1 MSKSFLKSPDLDVL
15 EEVPGLYGTLRIPER
30 LIQKIW
36 LRGEF
41 EKDALRAT
49 DGGSI
54 RILSPGKWNLSGEG
68 PDFLGAEIEI
78 AGSTVLGDVEI
89 HFRSSDWH
97 AHGHHENPSF
107 ERVILHVILFPLSDH
122 ENRNPAIT
130 NLGFQP
136 PTLVVLPLLYE
147 SLEEYAERDAIQN
160 LSGVHSE
167 EILADWLEINL
178 DERRARL
185 FEHGR
190 ARWAKKLAHAKK
202 RLSGE
207 DWSEACHQFA
217 LEILGYR
224 RNRAPMSAISLSHT
238 LSELSVSHM
247 NAETLF
253 CEREE
258 EWKLAGLRPAN
269 HPKNRLAQ
277 YLDLVKANPDWP
289 THLLEC
295 SFVLEHTGSFDRK
308 SLMISG
314 MRKHLGT
321 DILAGKIGG
330 SRLDTL
336 VVDGFLPLLA
346 AKQNIDLFAYWF
358 HWYAGDFPTKLKTFL
373 GSAQIAGPGTGE
385 PYSNGLMQGAL
396 GYFLQRNLV

>member
-1 MSKSFLKSPDLDVL
+1 MLAAF
-15 EEVPGLYGTLRIPER
+15 EEVPGLYGALRIPEK

-41 EKDALRAT
+41 EKDALRTT

-54 RILSPGKWNLSGEG
+54 RVLSPGKWNLSGEG

-89 HFRSSDWH
+89 HFRSSDWR

-107 ERVILHVILFPLSDH
+107 ERVVLHVILFPLSDH

-130 NLGFQP
+130 LGGIRP
-136 PTLVVLPLLYE
+136 PTLELLPVLHE
-147 SLEEYAERDAIQN
+147 SLEEYAERDAIRS
-160 LSGVHSE
+160 LSGVHSD
-167 EILADWLEINL
+167 EILSDWLKISVN
-178 DERRARL
+178 ERRVRL
-185 FEHGR
+185 LEHGR
-190 ARWAKKLAHAKK
+190 ERWEKKLTHAQK

-238 LSELSVSHM
+238 LSELSGSQM

-253 CEREE
+253 HEREG

-269 HPKNRLAQ
+269 HPKARLVQ
-277 YLDLVKANPDWP
+277 YLDLVNARPDWP
-289 THLLEC
+289 ARLLTLSCDASGGE
-295 SFVLEHTGSFDRK
+295 LATRK
-308 SLMISG
+308 SLGIS
-314 MRKHLGT
+314 RLRERIAT
-321 DILAGKIGG
+321 DVLSNKIGG

-346 AKQNIDLFAYWF
+346 AKKNTDLFPYWF
-358 HWYAGDFPTKLKTFL
+358 NWYAGDLPTKLKTFL
-373 GSAQIAGPGTGE
+373 LMAEMAGPGTGE
-385 PYSNGLMQGAL
+385 PFSNGLLQGAL
-396 GYFLQRNLV
+396 GHFLERNLV

>member
-1 MSKSFLKSPDLDVL
+1 MLAAF
-15 EEVPGLYGTLRIPER
+15 EEVPGLYGALRIPEK

-41 EKDALRAT
+41 EKDALRTT

-54 RILSPGKWNLSGEG
+54 RVLSPGKWNLSGEG

-89 HFRSSDWH
+89 HFRSSDWR

-107 ERVILHVILFPLSDH
+107 ERVVLHVILFPLSDH

-130 NLGFQP
+130 LGGIRP
-136 PTLVVLPLLYE
+136 PTLELLPVLHE
-147 SLEEYAERDAIQN
+147 SLEEFAERDAIRS
-160 LSGVHSE
+160 LSGAHSE
-167 EILADWLEINL
+167 EILSDWLEIAVN
-178 DERRARL
+178 ERCARL
-185 FEHGR
+185 LEHGR
-190 ARWAKKLAHAKK
+190 ERWEKKLTHAQK

-207 DWSEACHQFA
+207 DWSEACHQFT

-238 LSELSVSHM
+238 LSELSGSQM

-253 CEREE
+253 HEREG

-269 HPKNRLAQ
+269 HPKARLVQ
-277 YLDLVKANPDWP
+277 YLDLVKARPDWP
-289 THLLEC
+289 TRLWEC
-295 SFVLEHTGSFDRK
+295 SFNPPRGFFSNRK
-308 SLMISG
+308 SLMISELK
-314 MRKHLGT
+314 KHLAAN
-321 DILAGKIGG
+321 ILDGKIGG

-346 AKQNIDLFAYWF
+346 AKNNTDLFPYW
-358 HWYAGDFPTKLKTFL
+358 
-373 GSAQIAGPGTGE
+373 
-385 PYSNGLMQGAL
+385 
-396 GYFLQRNLV
+396 

>member
-1 MSKSFLKSPDLDVL
+1 MLPAF
-15 EEVPGLYGTLRIPER
+15 EEVPGLYGALRIPEK

-41 EKDALRAT
+41 EKDALRTT

-68 PDFLGAEIEI
+68 PDFLEAEIEI

-89 HFRSSDWH
+89 HFRSSDWR

-107 ERVILHVILFPLSDH
+107 ERVVLHVILFPLSDH

-130 NLGFQP
+130 GTGFQP
-136 PTLVVLPLLYE
+136 PTLVLLPLLQE
-147 SLEEYAERDAIQN
+147 SLEEYAERDAIRV
-160 LSGVHSE
+160 LSGTHFDA
-167 EILADWLEINL
+167 ILSDWLEMSL
-178 DERRARL
+178 DDRRTRL
-185 FEHGR
+185 LENSR
-190 ARWAKKLAHAKK
+190 VRWEKKLVYAKK
-202 RLSGE
+202 RLLGE
-207 DWSEACHQFA
+207 NWAEACHQFA

-238 LSELSVSHM
+238 LSELSGSHK

-253 CEREE
+253 HEREG
-258 EWKLAGLRPAN
+258 EWKLASLRPTN

-277 YLDLVKANPDWP
+277 YLDLVKANPGWP
-289 THLLEC
+289 TRLLA
-295 SFVLEHTGSFDRK
+295 SPMAPGHAGIGDRK
-308 SLMISG
+308 SLMISC
-314 MRKHLGT
+314 MRKF
-321 DILAGKIGG
+321 ISASVLADKIDG

-346 AKQNIDLFAYWF
+346 AKNNLDLFAYWF
-358 HWYAGDFPTKLKTFL
+358 HWYAGDFPAKLKNFL
-373 GSAQIAGPGTGE
+373 HTAEIAGPGTSE
-385 PYSNGLMQGAL
+385 AYSNGLLQGTL
-396 GYFLQRNLV
+396 GYFLQKNLV

>member
-1 MSKSFLKSPDLDVL
+1 MLASF
-15 EEVPGLYGTLRIPER
+15 EEVPGLYGTLRIPEK

-41 EKDALRAT
+41 EKDVLRTT

-89 HFRSSDWH
+89 HFRSSDWRS
-97 AHGHHENPSF
+97 HGHHENPSF
-107 ERVILHVILFPLSDH
+107 EKVVLHVILFPLSDH

-130 NLGFQP
+130 RSGFQP
-136 PTLVVLPLLYE
+136 PTLVLLPLLHE
-147 SLEEYAERDAIQN
+147 SLEEYAERDAIRA
-160 LSGVHSE
+160 LSGTHTE
-167 EILADWLEINL
+167 EILSDWLEISL
-178 DERRARL
+178 DDRRFRL
-185 FEHGR
+185 LEHGR
-190 ARWAKKLAHAKK
+190 VRWEKKLNHAKK

-207 DWSEACHQFA
+207 DWAEACHQFA

-238 LSELSVSHM
+238 LSELTGSQK

-253 CEREE
+253 DEREG

-269 HPKNRLAQ
+269 HPKARLVQ
-277 YLDLVKANPDWP
+277 YLDLVEARPTWP
-289 THLLEC
+289 ARLLTISCDALGGEL
-295 SFVLEHTGSFDRK
+295 VGRK
-308 SLMISG
+308 SLKLSCL
-314 MRKHLGT
+314 RKRVAT
-321 DILAGKIGG
+321 DVLSDKIGG

-336 VVDGFLPLLA
+336 VVDAFLPLLS
-346 AKQNIDLFAYWF
+346 AKQNIDLFPYWF
-358 HWYAGDFPTKLKTFL
+358 HWYAGDFPVKLKNFL
-373 GSAQIAGPGTGE
+373 HTAEIAGPGTSE
-385 PYSNGLMQGAL
+385 AYSNGLLQGTL
-396 GYFLQRNLV
+396 GYFLQKNLV

>member
-1 MSKSFLKSPDLDVL
+1 MLAAF
-15 EEVPGLYGTLRIPER
+15 EEVPGLYGTLRIPEK

-41 EKDALRAT
+41 EKDVLRTT
-49 DGGSI
+49 DGDSI
-54 RILSPGKWNLSGEG
+54 RVLSPGKWNLSGEG

-89 HFRSSDWH
+89 HFRSSDWRS
-97 AHGHHENPSF
+97 HGHHENPSF
-107 ERVILHVILFPLSDH
+107 ERVVLHVILFPLSDH

-130 NLGFQP
+130 GPGFQP
-136 PTLVVLPLLYE
+136 PTLVLLPLLQE
-147 SLEEYAERDAIQN
+147 SLEEYAERDAIRA
-160 LSGVHSE
+160 LSGTHSD
-167 EILADWLEINL
+167 EILSDWLEITL

-185 FEHGR
+185 LEHGR
-190 ARWAKKLAHAKK
+190 ERWQKKLTHAQK

-238 LSELSVSHM
+238 LSELSGSQI

-253 CEREE
+253 HEREG

-269 HPKNRLAQ
+269 HPKNRLVQ

-289 THLLEC
+289 TQLLEC
-295 SFVLEHTGSFDRK
+295 PIALGHTRSFDRK
-308 SLMISG
+308 SLMIGSLRKFISG
-314 MRKHLGT
+314 IVLVE
-321 DILAGKIGG
+321 KIGG
-330 SRLDTL
+330 TRLDTL
-336 VVDGFLPLLA
+336 VVDGFLPLLS
-346 AKQNIDLFAYWF
+346 AKQNTDLFPHWF
-358 HWYAGDFPTKLKTFL
+358 HWYAGDFPAKLKNFL
-373 GSAQIAGPGTGE
+373 HTAEIAGPSTSE
-385 PYSNGLMQGAL
+385 AYSNGLLQGAL
-396 GYFLQRNLV
+396 GYFLQKNLV

>member
-1 MSKSFLKSPDLDVL
+1 MLAAF
-15 EEVPGLYGTLRIPER
+15 EEVPGLYGALRIPEK

-41 EKDALRAT
+41 EKDALRTT

-54 RILSPGKWNLSGEG
+54 RVLSPGKWNLSGEG

-89 HFRSSDWH
+89 HFRSSDWR

-107 ERVILHVILFPLSDH
+107 ERVVLHVILFPLSDH

-130 NLGFQP
+130 LGGIRP
-136 PTLVVLPLLYE
+136 PTLELLPVLHE
-147 SLEEYAERDAIQN
+147 SLEEFAERDAIRS
-160 LSGVHSE
+160 LSGAHSE
-167 EILADWLEINL
+167 EILSDWLEIAVN
-178 DERRARL
+178 ERRVRL
-185 FEHGR
+185 LEHGR
-190 ARWAKKLAHAKK
+190 ERWKKKLTHAQK

-238 LSELSVSHM
+238 LSELSGSQM

-253 CEREE
+253 HEREG

-269 HPKNRLAQ
+269 HPKARLVQ
-277 YLDLVKANPDWP
+277 YLDLVEARP
-289 THLLEC
+289 TWSARLLTISCDASGGE
-295 SFVLEHTGSFDRK
+295 SVTRK
-308 SLMISG
+308 SLGIS
-314 MRKHLGT
+314 RLRDRIAT
-321 DILAGKIGG
+321 DVLSEKIGG

-346 AKQNIDLFAYWF
+346 AKKNTDLFPYWF
-358 HWYAGDFPTKLKTFL
+358 NWYAGDLPTKLKTFL
-373 GSAQIAGPGTGE
+373 LMAEMAGPGTGE
-385 PYSNGLMQGAL
+385 AFSNGLLQGAL
-396 GYFLQRNLV
+396 GYFLQKNLV